1 MLTAEEVRILF
12 LSRQLVALT
21 VLVLVLVGC
30 SPQATRKS
38 GEDLARDAYPQP
50 FSESWLDRETAHMSV
65 SALALAARHTPGRRT
80 DFWGRPTGWAVLDL
94 SKAPDLGFMLDPTP
108 DIAEDI
114 NALRP
119 FSTLPILP
127 MRPFVLAASMD
138 DTARA
143 LTCLTQAVYYEAGQE
158 PKLGQEAVA
167 QVILNRLRHPAYP
180 KSICGVVYQG
190 ASRSTGCQFT
200 FTCDGSLGRPPD
212 PLIWRQAEAVARQ
225 ALGGHVVKEIGT
237 ATHYHAGY
245 VAPYWAPTLVKMV
258 RIGQHIFYRWTGPGG
273 QPAAFKGRY
282 AGAEFYVSPDILG
295 SLDAR
300 TQGLFNPEVQGV
312 PAGRQVTLGVAGD
325 VRTYTVADPLAV
337 DGERTR
343 VQGALIPSRRKP
355 TPDEI
360 RQINAALE
368 KIEKGEADAATT
380 TAPQP

>member
-1 MLTAEEVRILF
+1 VLASEEVLVLF
-12 LSRQLVALT
+12 QSRHLLALGG
-21 VLVLVLVGC
+21 LLLVLVGC
-30 SPQATRKS
+30 APATGLNKADVKAES
-38 GEDLARDAYPQP
+38 SFIEA
-50 FSESWLDRETAHMSV
+50 FSENRFGRETAGMTD
-65 SALALAARHTPGRRT
+65 SARALAARHTPGRRT

-94 SKAPDLGFMLDPTP
+94 SSLPDLGFMQDPTP

-119 FSTLPILP
+119 FSTLPIRP

-138 DTARA
+138 DTNRA
-143 LTCLTQAVYYEAGQE
+143 MTCLTQAVYHEAGLE
-158 PKLGQEAVA
+158 PKIGQEAVA

-200 FTCDGSLGRPPD
+200 FTCDGSLGRPSD
-212 PLIWRQAEAVARQ
+212 PLVWRQAEAVARQ
-225 ALGGHVVKEIGT
+225 ALGGYVVKEVGT

-258 RIGQHIFYRWTGPGG
+258 RLGQHIFYRWTGPGG
-273 QPAAFKGRY
+273 EPPAFKGRY
-282 AGAEFYVSPDILG
+282 AGAESYVSPDILG

-300 TQGLFNPEVQGV
+300 TQGLFNPEALGV
-312 PAGRQVTLGVAGD
+312 PAGRKVTLGVAGE
-325 VRTYTVADPLAV
+325 VRTYTIADPLAI

-355 TPDEI
+355 TPEEI
-360 RQINAALE
+360 REINAALE
-368 KIEKGEADAATT
+368 KIEKAEGEAGSMA
-380 TAPQP
+380 APQP